1 MGVSFPH
8 PRFRFS
14 LVQHSL
20 TAYVLGGSAA
30 LLMGLAKTGLPG
42 VAIPA
47 VLLMVEAF
55 PDDAKASVGAIMP
68 AILLGD
74 VIAVAWFHRHAD
86 WPRLWGMVPYVAA
99 GMALG
104 ALVLAGTKGNELR
117 PILGWLVATFLIVE
131 VCRQCFHWEAVP
143 GQWWFAAAV
152 GLVAGFGTMVGN
164 AAGPVMTIYL
174 ISRGLRKKEF
184 IGTCAWFFFIVN
196 LSKLP
201 IMYGLG
207 MLNVDTVGFGL
218 IVACLA
224 PVGAI
229 LGIWLLKIIPQRPFD
244 VLALSLAGLA
254 AIRLI
259 AA

>member
-1 MGVSFPH
+1 VH
-8 PRFRFS
+8 
-14 LVQHSL
+14 HSL
-20 TAYVLGGSAA
+20 TAYILGGAAA

-42 VAIPA
+42 MSIPA

-74 VIAVAWFHRHAD
+74 VFAVAWFHRHAD
-86 WPRLWGMVPYVAA
+86 WSRLWGLTPYVAA

-104 ALVLAGTKGNELR
+104 AWLLARTTGNELR
-117 PILGWLVATFLIVE
+117 PILGWLVAAFLLVE
-131 VCRQCFHWEAVP
+131 LCRQYFRWEAVP
-143 GQWWFAAAV
+143 GQWWFAAAM

-174 ISRGLRKKEF
+174 ISRGLRKQEF

-201 IMYGLG
+201 IMSGLG
-207 MLNVDTVGFGL
+207 MLTTDTLGFGL
-218 IVACLA
+218 IVACLVPA
-224 PVGAI
+224 GSF
-229 LGIWLLKIIPQRPFD
+229 LGIWLLRIIPQRPFD

-259 AA
+259 VA

>member
-1 MGVSFPH
+1 MSTAVPYPKKPPVH
-8 PRFRFS
+8 
-14 LVQHSL
+14 HSL
-20 TAYVLGGSAA
+20 TAYILGGAAA

-42 VAIPA
+42 MSIPA

-74 VIAVAWFHRHAD
+74 VFAVAWFHRHAD
-86 WPRLWGMVPYVAA
+86 WSRLWGLTPYVAA
-99 GMALG
+99 GMASG
-104 ALVLAGTKGNELR
+104 AWLLARTTGNELR
-117 PILGWLVATFLIVE
+117 PILGWLVAAFLLVE
-131 VCRQCFHWEAVP
+131 LCRQYFRWEAVP
-143 GQWWFAAAV
+143 GQWWFAAAM

-174 ISRGLRKKEF
+174 ISRGLRKQEF

-201 IMYGLG
+201 IMSGLG
-207 MLNVDTVGFGL
+207 MLTTDTLGFGL
-218 IVACLA
+218 IVACLV
-224 PVGAI
+224 PVGSF
-229 LGIWLLKIIPQRPFD
+229 LGIWLLRIIPQRPFD

-259 AA
+259 IA